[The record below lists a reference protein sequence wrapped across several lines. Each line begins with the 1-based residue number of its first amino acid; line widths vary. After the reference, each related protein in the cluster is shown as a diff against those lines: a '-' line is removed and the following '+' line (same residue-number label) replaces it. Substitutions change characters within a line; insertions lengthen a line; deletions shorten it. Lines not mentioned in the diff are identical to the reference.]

1 MPISRMQQPRQMY
14 GLGSLVKSI
23 GKTVKKI
30 VKSPVAKVAMLGFG
44 ANALMPGGLSS
55 LFSGG
60 GGLTGI
66 LGKGKSILD
75 GFTGAQKIT
84 GALALGGAFAGMEDQ
99 QVEELRQN
107 PEALRSYLAQYY
119 RNLNKNATDQEVNE
133 FVESNMTEYKADGG
147 RIGYREGNL
156 AMGPGSGFTL
166 KPAGELAYD
175 ATNTNIY
182 GSSAASFTP
191 KTIMNQSGDQVQAGF
206 GKTPG
211 MQPGGLTLNPG
222 ATIDPIMGKPLPDYM
237 RPGNIPGTDVPYSTL
252 RGGPE
257 AFDNVPNDPF
267 KIRSIEERKQ
277 MAEDMNN
284 AHTGLMRNDGTR
296 VNITYENIPEREHNM
311 AMMPSMPGNNNQMG
325 ILPVM
330 PPKSEYYTGKN
341 YGPGNQPYAAVMP
354 QEGMKYVY
362 DEKGTRH
369 SVPIEGYEGPTSGTG
384 LAKLTE
390 IGTGNLASYANN
402 GKLPIGQPQPISE
415 ERMAALNRSVIGN
428 GIYNMSGG
436 NSLQQPMPFAQQ
448 GLAQFNKSSPIA
460 QMAEMADGGRIGYNE
475 GTLDPT
481 YTGNNMEDLPRGLQ
495 IDTTTSNSIPDDA
508 PQKEISEVAK
518 IMLGPGRSGI
528 GEPEDGTMKGYQF
541 FRKKY
546 LPKKVTEIAENYGI
560 EENEVLRMIR
570 DEMMQYIDAPKSL
583 EKPEMAN
590 GGRMGFAMGNP
601 EENAVQA
608 SGIMDLPLNQN
619 PAGITELDLRETGG
633 FIPPVGVKEKADDIP
648 AMLSNNEFVFT
659 ADAVRGMGDGNVNKG
674 AQRMYDMMKKLEKGG
689 RV

>member
-1 MPISRMQQPRQMY
+1 MPISRGQMPRQMY

-30 VKSPVAKVAMLGFG
+30 VKSPIGKAAILGFG

-66 LGKGKSILD
+66 LSKGKDFIGGLS
-75 GFTGAQKIT
+75 TAKKIT

-99 QVEELRQN
+99 QVEELKRN

-119 RNLNKNATDQEVNE
+119 RNLNKGASDQEVNR
-133 FVESNMTEYKADGG
+133 FVEANMTEYKADGG
-147 RIGYREGNL
+147 RIGY
-156 AMGPGSGFTL
+156 
-166 KPAGELAYD
+166 
-175 ATNTNIY
+175 
-182 GSSAASFTP
+182 
-191 KTIMNQSGDQVQAGF
+191 
-206 GKTPG
+206 
-211 MQPGGLTLNPG
+211 
-222 ATIDPIMGKPLPDYM
+222 
-237 RPGNIPGTDVPYSTL
+237 
-252 RGGPE
+252 
-257 AFDNVPNDPF
+257 
-267 KIRSIEERKQ
+267 
-277 MAEDMNN
+277 
-284 AHTGLMRNDGTR
+284 
-296 VNITYENIPEREHNM
+296 
-311 AMMPSMPGNNNQMG
+311 
-325 ILPVM
+325 
-330 PPKSEYYTGKN
+330 
-341 YGPGNQPYAAVMP
+341 
-354 QEGMKYVY
+354 
-362 DEKGTRH
+362 
-369 SVPIEGYEGPTSGTG
+369 
-384 LAKLTE
+384 
-390 IGTGNLASYANN
+390 
-402 GKLPIGQPQPISE
+402 
-415 ERMAALNRSVIGN
+415 
-428 GIYNMSGG
+428 
-436 NSLQQPMPFAQQ
+436 
-448 GLAQFNKSSPIA
+448 
-460 QMAEMADGGRIGYNE
+460 NE
-475 GTLDPT
+475 GTGDPT

-495 IDTTTSNSIPDDA
+495 IDTTTSNPIPEDA
-508 PQKEISEVAK
+508 PQQEISEVAK

-541 FRKKY
+541 FREKY

-583 EKPEMAN
+583 KKPEMAN
-590 GGRMGFAMGNP
+590 GGRMRYNEGTPEMGMIDPDKEKQAKQMIGMGADQDLISTITGLTKEQIEFLMRENKAYGGRMGFAMGNP

-659 ADAVRGMGDGNVNKG
+659 ADAVRGMGNGNVNKG

>member
-1 MPISRMQQPRQMY
+1 MPISRGQMPRQMY

-44 ANALMPGGLSS
+44 ANALMPGGLTS

-60 GGLTGI
+60 SGLTGI

-75 GFTGAQKIT
+75 GLTGAQKIT

-119 RNLNKNATDQEVNE
+119 RNLNQNASDEEVNR
-133 FVESNMTEYKADGG
+133 FVEANMTEYKA
-147 RIGYREGNL
+147 N
-156 AMGPGSGFTL
+156 
-166 KPAGELAYD
+166 
-175 ATNTNIY
+175 
-182 GSSAASFTP
+182 
-191 KTIMNQSGDQVQAGF
+191 
-206 GKTPG
+206 
-211 MQPGGLTLNPG
+211 
-222 ATIDPIMGKPLPDYM
+222 
-237 RPGNIPGTDVPYSTL
+237 
-252 RGGPE
+252 
-257 AFDNVPNDPF
+257 
-267 KIRSIEERKQ
+267 
-277 MAEDMNN
+277 
-284 AHTGLMRNDGTR
+284 
-296 VNITYENIPEREHNM
+296 
-311 AMMPSMPGNNNQMG
+311 
-325 ILPVM
+325 
-330 PPKSEYYTGKN
+330 
-341 YGPGNQPYAAVMP
+341 
-354 QEGMKYVY
+354 
-362 DEKGTRH
+362 
-369 SVPIEGYEGPTSGTG
+369 
-384 LAKLTE
+384 
-390 IGTGNLASYANN
+390 
-402 GKLPIGQPQPISE
+402 
-415 ERMAALNRSVIGN
+415 
-428 GIYNMSGG
+428 
-436 NSLQQPMPFAQQ
+436 
-448 GLAQFNKSSPIA
+448 
-460 QMAEMADGGRIGYNE
+460 GGRIGYNE
-475 GTLDPT
+475 GTDPT

-495 IDTTTSNSIPDDA
+495 IDTTTSNPMPEDA
-508 PQKEISEVAK
+508 PQQEISEVAK

-541 FRKKY
+541 FREKY

-570 DEMMQYIDAPKSL
+570 DEMMQYIDTPKLL

-590 GGRMGFAMGNP
+590 GGRIGYNEGNPEMGMIDPDKAKQAKQMIGMGADQDLISTITGLTKEQIEFLMRENKAYGGRMGFAMGNP

-608 SGIMDLPLNQN
+608 SGIMNLPLNQN

>member
-1 MPISRMQQPRQMY
+1 MPISRGQMPRQMY

-44 ANALMPGGLSS
+44 ANALMPGGLTS

-60 GGLTGI
+60 SGLTGI

-75 GFTGAQKIT
+75 GLTGAQKIT

-119 RNLNKNATDQEVNE
+119 RNLNQGASDQEVNR
-133 FVESNMTEYKADGG
+133 FVEANMTEYKANGG
-147 RIGYREGNL
+147 RIGY
-156 AMGPGSGFTL
+156 
-166 KPAGELAYD
+166 
-175 ATNTNIY
+175 
-182 GSSAASFTP
+182 
-191 KTIMNQSGDQVQAGF
+191 Q
-206 GKTPG
+206 
-211 MQPGGLTLNPG
+211 
-222 ATIDPIMGKPLPDYM
+222 
-237 RPGNIPGTDVPYSTL
+237 
-252 RGGPE
+252 
-257 AFDNVPNDPF
+257 
-267 KIRSIEERKQ
+267 
-277 MAEDMNN
+277 
-284 AHTGLMRNDGTR
+284 DGT
-296 VNITYENIPEREHNM
+296 
-311 AMMPSMPGNNNQMG
+311 
-325 ILPVM
+325 
-330 PPKSEYYTGKN
+330 
-341 YGPGNQPYAAVMP
+341 
-354 QEGMKYVY
+354 
-362 DEKGTRH
+362 
-369 SVPIEGYEGPTSGTG
+369 
-384 LAKLTE
+384 
-390 IGTGNLASYANN
+390 
-402 GKLPIGQPQPISE
+402 
-415 ERMAALNRSVIGN
+415 
-428 GIYNMSGG
+428 
-436 NSLQQPMPFAQQ
+436 
-448 GLAQFNKSSPIA
+448 
-460 QMAEMADGGRIGYNE
+460 
-475 GTLDPT
+475 DPT

-495 IDTTTSNSIPDDA
+495 IDTTTSNPMPEDA
-508 PQKEISEVAK
+508 PQQEISEVAK

-541 FRKKY
+541 FREKY

-570 DEMMQYIDAPKSL
+570 DEMMQYIDTPKLL

-590 GGRMGFAMGNP
+590 GGRIGYNEGNPEMGMIDPDKAKQAKQMIGMGADQDLISTITGLTKEQIEFLMRENKAYGGRMGFAMGNP
-601 EENAVQA
+601 EENAIQA
-608 SGIMDLPLNQN
+608 SGIMNLPLNQN

>member
-147 RIGYREGNL
+147 RIGYREGAL

-166 KPAGELAYD
+166 KPPGELAYD

-211 MQPGGLTLNPG
+211 LNPDAPTISG
-222 ATIDPIMGKPLPDYM
+222 NTLSKVPFMTNRPATLP
-237 RPGNIPGTDVPYSTL
+237 
-252 RGGPE
+252 
-257 AFDNVPNDPF
+257 
-267 KIRSIEERKQ
+267 IRSIEERKQ

-384 LAKLTE
+384 LAKL
-390 IGTGNLASYANN
+390 
-402 GKLPIGQPQPISE
+402 
-415 ERMAALNRSVIGN
+415 
-428 GIYNMSGG
+428 
-436 NSLQQPMPFAQQ
+436 MPFAQQ
-448 GLAQFNKSSPIA
+448 ANSSSPMAQIA
-460 QMAEMADGGRIGYNE
+460 GMANGGRMGYNEGTPEMGMIDPNKAKQAKQMIGMGADQDLISTITGLTKEQVQFLMTENKADGGRIGY
-475 GTLDPT
+475 
-481 YTGNNMEDLPRGLQ
+481 
-495 IDTTTSNSIPDDA
+495 
-508 PQKEISEVAK
+508 
-518 IMLGPGRSGI
+518 
-528 GEPEDGTMKGYQF
+528 
-541 FRKKY
+541 
-546 LPKKVTEIAENYGI
+546 
-560 EENEVLRMIR
+560 
-570 DEMMQYIDAPKSL
+570 
-583 EKPEMAN
+583 
-590 GGRMGFAMGNP
+590 AMGDTA
-601 EENAVQA
+601 EENAIQA
-608 SGIMDLPLNQN
+608 SGIMNLPLNKN

>member
-1 MPISRMQQPRQMY
+1 MPISRGQMPRQMY

-30 VKSPVAKVAMLGFG
+30 VKSPIGKAAILGFG

-66 LGKGKSILD
+66 LSKGKDFIGGLS
-75 GFTGAQKIT
+75 TAKKIT

-99 QVEELRQN
+99 QVEELKRN

-119 RNLNKNATDQEVNE
+119 RNLNKGASDQEVNR
-133 FVESNMTEYKADGG
+133 FVEANMTEYKADGG
-147 RIGYREGNL
+147 RIGY
-156 AMGPGSGFTL
+156 
-166 KPAGELAYD
+166 
-175 ATNTNIY
+175 
-182 GSSAASFTP
+182 
-191 KTIMNQSGDQVQAGF
+191 
-206 GKTPG
+206 
-211 MQPGGLTLNPG
+211 
-222 ATIDPIMGKPLPDYM
+222 
-237 RPGNIPGTDVPYSTL
+237 
-252 RGGPE
+252 
-257 AFDNVPNDPF
+257 
-267 KIRSIEERKQ
+267 
-277 MAEDMNN
+277 
-284 AHTGLMRNDGTR
+284 
-296 VNITYENIPEREHNM
+296 
-311 AMMPSMPGNNNQMG
+311 
-325 ILPVM
+325 
-330 PPKSEYYTGKN
+330 
-341 YGPGNQPYAAVMP
+341 
-354 QEGMKYVY
+354 
-362 DEKGTRH
+362 
-369 SVPIEGYEGPTSGTG
+369 
-384 LAKLTE
+384 
-390 IGTGNLASYANN
+390 
-402 GKLPIGQPQPISE
+402 
-415 ERMAALNRSVIGN
+415 
-428 GIYNMSGG
+428 
-436 NSLQQPMPFAQQ
+436 
-448 GLAQFNKSSPIA
+448 
-460 QMAEMADGGRIGYNE
+460 NE
-475 GTLDPT
+475 GTGDPT

-495 IDTTTSNSIPDDA
+495 IDTTTSNPIPEDA
-508 PQKEISEVAK
+508 PQQEISEVAK

-583 EKPEMAN
+583 KKPEMAN
-590 GGRMGFAMGNP
+590 GGRMRYNEGTPEMGMIDPDKEKQAKQMIGMGADQDLISTITGLTKEQIEFLMRENKAYGGRMGFAMGNP
-601 EENAVQA
+601 EENAIQA

-659 ADAVRGMGDGNVNKG
+659 ADAVRGMGNGNVNKG